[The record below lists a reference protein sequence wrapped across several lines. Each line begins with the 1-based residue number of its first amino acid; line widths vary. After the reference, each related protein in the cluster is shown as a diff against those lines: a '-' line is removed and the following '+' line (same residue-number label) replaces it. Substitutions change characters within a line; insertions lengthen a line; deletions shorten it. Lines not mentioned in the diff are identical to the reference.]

1 MDCMSDTVSPPR
13 SCPANIRSLRETK
26 GKVLIVDDEYLIRF
40 SMQTLMER
48 EGCEVFAAETGQ
60 DALRLF
66 GERKPDVVILDIRL
80 PDTNGFVLLKMFKEI
95 DPSAVVIMATGCAD
109 AQGRSEAMKMGAL
122 DYLEKPV
129 SLEQLN
135 AVMRAAKRPRV
146 GPAALTHLYE
156 RWREKQAGT
165 NSVIR
170 R

>member
-1 MDCMSDTVSPPR
+1 MDCMSDTMSSPR
-13 SCPANIRSLRETK
+13 SRPANVQPLRETK
-26 GKVLIVDDEYLIRF
+26 GKILIVDDEYLIRF
-40 SMQTLMER
+40 SLGALLEQ
-48 EGCEVFAAETGQ
+48 EGYEVFTAATGR

-66 GERKPDVVILDIRL
+66 EEGRPDVVILDVRL
-80 PDTNGFVLLKMFKEI
+80 PDANGFALLKTFRETS
-95 DPSAVVIMATGCAD
+95 PSAAVIMATGCTD

-129 SLEQLN
+129 SSERLH
-135 AVMRAAKRPRV
+135 AVMRAAKRRRV

-165 NSVIR
+165 NTMIR